1 MHVYLPATTTVFYVL
16 QALCIVSAQKV
27 PASVLS
33 AAIDLLDASRNVS
46 SLHMCFV
53 PSLIRFRRHT
63 PSARRRRCFWACLG
77 SKSGEFEP
85 VPDVRRSL
93 DPTKT

>member
-16 QALCIVSAQKV
+16 QALFIVSAQKV

-46 SLHMCFV
+46 SLHMFCTITH
-53 PSLIRFRRHT
+53 SISQT
-63 PSARRRRCFWACLG
+63 YSIC
-77 SKSGEFEP
+77 
-85 VPDVRRSL
+85 
-93 DPTKT
+93 